1 MLRELS
7 PQTKTCGTPVRR
19 IEMLKKIVVFG
30 LSAALVGGLLLGS
43 DALSYLRTFG
53 GQVRQVV
60 KSEISVEFELDR
72 IRDEVDNLVPE
83 IRRHMTIVAEQSV
96 DVKDLERDLTEKE
109 AALGK
114 QKEAILALR
123 SDLESGN
130 TSFTYRAVSYS
141 RGEVEADLAHRFES
155 FCSVEEG
162 VKRDRQ
168 ILKAQRDTL
177 RANQKK
183 LDTLLSRKQDLVVKV
198 AQLEAR
204 LKQVQAAEAIN
215 SIEIDDSQ
223 LAHVEKMIKDMN
235 HALDVRQSVLETEGT
250 VFGGIP
256 VNEEDAPTN
265 GDIVGEIDLH
275 FGLKCEDS
283 GAKVASQ
290 PSI

>member
-1 MLRELS
+1 
-7 PQTKTCGTPVRR
+7 
-19 IEMLKKIVVFG
+19 MLKKIVVG
-30 LSAALVGGLLLGS
+30 TASLALAGGLLLGS

-53 GQVRQVV
+53 GQVREVV

-96 DVKDLERDLTEKE
+96 DVKDLERDLTDKE
-109 AALGK
+109 ASLGK

-123 SDLESGN
+123 SDLESGG

-141 RGEVEADLAHRFES
+141 RSEVESDLAHRFET

-162 VKRDRQ
+162 IKRDRQ

-223 LAHVEKMIKDMN
+223 LAHVEKMIKEMN
-235 HALDVRQSVLETEGT
+235 HALDVRESVLETEGT

-256 VNEEDAPTN
+256 VNEEVAPAN
-265 GDIVGEIDLH
+265 GDIVGEIDSH
-275 FGLKCEDS
+275 FGLKSDDS
-283 GAKVASQ
+283 VAEVSTQ